1 MSYKHSIAYFIK
13 IYVTAFDVGLELEY
27 IFNLTWKMKQTNEKE
42 EEEEDARWKKME
54 KNKKNEYML
63 VCFFCLNKKKL

>member
-42 EEEEDARWKKME
+42 EEEDARWKKME
-54 KNKKNEYML
+54 KNKKNEYMF

>member
-27 IFNLTWKMKQTNEKE
+27 IFNLTWKMKQTNE
-42 EEEEDARWKKME
+42 EEEEDARWKKM
-54 KNKKNEYML
+54 KQKKMNICL
-63 VCFFCLNKKKL
+63 CVFFV